1 MRAET
6 KIVSA
11 GITKNRANFRTK
23 PIEDL
28 KEDNSATSDWI

>member
-1 MRAET
+1 MQAET

-11 GITKNRANFRTK
+11 GITKTRANFKTK

-28 KEDNSATSDWI
+28 KEDNSTTSDWI